1 MLPISSIDEVV
12 ETKTKT
18 NKTFKIDFENGKIGG
33 VIDEKEALKQAV
45 HIAIIT
51 QRYKYAIFSHS
62 YGTELE
68 SALDEGYV
76 KGMGRVKN
84 AICESLL
91 CDDRIKAVEDF
102 EFERRGGAMMVKFR
116 VVSSLGDVDVTEV
129 I

>member
-1 MLPISSIDEVV
+1 MLPISSIDATDERNS
-12 ETKTKT
+12 ET
-18 NKTFKIDFENGKIGG
+18 NKTFEIDFENGKIGG
-33 VIDEKEALKQAV
+33 VIDSKEALKQAV
-45 HIAIIT
+45 HIAVIT
-51 QRYKYAIFSHS
+51 ERYKYAIFPHS

-91 CDDRIKAVEDF
+91 CDERIKAVEDF
-102 EFERRGGAMMVKFR
+102 EFERHGGAMSVKFK
-116 VVSSLGDVDVTEV
+116 VVSSLGDIDVTEV